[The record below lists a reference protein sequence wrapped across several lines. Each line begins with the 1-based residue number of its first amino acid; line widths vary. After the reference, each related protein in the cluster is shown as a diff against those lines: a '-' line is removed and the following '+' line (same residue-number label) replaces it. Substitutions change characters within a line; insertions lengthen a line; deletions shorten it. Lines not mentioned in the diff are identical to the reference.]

1 MSTMIQAGMFDL
13 GGPGPPETEFG
24 DLSRF
29 HRVTFP
35 TPFPPGSRVIVIP
48 MVQTFNGPDS
58 PAVRIGAVDETG
70 FCFRINEI
78 VVHDPN
84 AHALSDGH
92 HLVETI
98 GWVAMTA
105 FKLPTPRKLCKDV
118 KKKSRGAKKRKKSS

>member
-1 MSTMIQAGMFDL
+1 MSMMIQAGMFDL
-13 GGPGPPETEFG
+13 GGPGKPETDFG

-29 HRVTFP
+29 HRVVFP
-35 TPFPPGSRVIVIP
+35 TPFPKGSRVIVIP

-70 FCFRINEI
+70 FCFRINET

-84 AHALSDGH
+84 VHALSDGN

-98 GWVAMTA
+98 GYVAMTA
-105 FKLPTPRKLCKDV
+105 YKQKRPTKRCRKSGK
-118 KKKSRGAKKRKKSS
+118 